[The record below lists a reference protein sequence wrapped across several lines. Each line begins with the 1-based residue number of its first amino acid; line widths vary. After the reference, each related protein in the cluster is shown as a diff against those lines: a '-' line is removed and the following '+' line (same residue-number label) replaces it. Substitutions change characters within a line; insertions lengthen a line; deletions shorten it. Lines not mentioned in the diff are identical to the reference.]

1 MIEAKDKHSVGVHE
15 NERARIQLKH
25 QFHYLRNVEMFN
37 FIFRLGV
44 VLAIFGF
51 LWGIIDILLRL
62 LTASRKR
69 TLVETYLIKSVK
81 YLLLVMVTFLFA
93 MGDLNQLILAG
104 IVLIMYFV
112 GKLQN
117 SQNRVA
123 IFQTMGRGIPKSP
136 LFMFNLKAEIGV
148 ILGAL
153 TLFVV
158 LWFYPSIATNGISK
172 WFQESILSIENA
184 VFFGFIF
191 KVIGLIFILNMVFKM
206 MGGITFL
213 LNGGKKPGPPNGIGN
228 DSNNDDF
235 VDYEEVEED

>member
-1 MIEAKDKHSVGVHE
+1 
-15 NERARIQLKH
+15 
-25 QFHYLRNVEMFN
+25 MFN

-44 VLAIFGF
+44 VFAIFGF
-51 LWGIIDILLRL
+51 LWGMIDILLRL

-81 YLLLVMVTFLFA
+81 YLFLVTVTFLFCL
-93 MGDLNQLILAG
+93 GDLNTHMIVSYQVVLAG
-104 IVLIMYFV
+104 IVLLMYFI

-153 TLFVV
+153 ALFVI
-158 LWFYPSIATNGISK
+158 LWFYPSLATNGVSR
-172 WFQESILSIENA
+172 WFHGSILSIEDA
-184 VFFGFIF
+184 VIFGFIF
-191 KVIGLIFILNMVFKM
+191 KVIGFFFILNMIVKM
-206 MGGITFL
+206 IGGITFL
-213 LNGGKKPGPPNGIGN
+213 LNGGKKTAPSNGIEN
-228 DSNNDDF
+228 DSDNDDF
-235 VDYEEVEED
+235 VDYEEVVED

>member
-1 MIEAKDKHSVGVHE
+1 
-15 NERARIQLKH
+15 
-25 QFHYLRNVEMFN
+25 MFN
-37 FIFRLGV
+37 SIFRLGV
-44 VLAIFGF
+44 MFAIFGF
-51 LWGIIDILLRL
+51 LWGMIDIILRL
-62 LTASRKR
+62 LTASRQR

-81 YLLLVMVTFLFA
+81 YLFLVTVTFLFSS
-93 MGDLNQLILAG
+93 GDLNQLILAG

-153 TLFVV
+153 ALFVV
-158 LWFYPSIATNGISK
+158 LWFYPSLATNGVSK

-191 KVIGLIFILNMVFKM
+191 KVIGFFFILNMIFKM
-206 MGGITFL
+206 VGGITFL
-213 LNGGKKPGPPNGIGN
+213 LNGGKKTSANNNGIEN

-235 VDYEEVEED
+235 VDYEEVED